1 MTPQVAAGRPDRGKL
16 RKISATRR
24 IARRIAAVMRVVTK
38 QSELEGLARE
48 FADAPYVAVDT
59 EFMRERTYWPILC
72 LVQIARP
79 AAADDPRAA
88 AIIDPIA
95 GDLDLSP
102 LFELMNDPD
111 TVKVFHAARQD
122 AEIFHH
128 LSGAPPAPLY
138 DTQIAAMVCGF
149 GDQVG
154 YETLVRRIAQT
165 GLDKSSR
172 FTDWSRRPLTDRQLA
187 YALADVTHLRGIYE
201 HLSKQ
206 IERAG
211 REHWV
216 AEEMASMADPSTYEV
231 DPDEAWR
238 RLRTRSSS
246 GVFLSIAKELAAW
259 REREAQA
266 RDVPRSR
273 LLKDDAL
280 LEVCAAQPKSVED
293 LSKLRLLFR
302 EGRKGD
308 VADSIL
314 EAVKRGMETPKAV
327 QPTPAEGREPRGG
340 ANNGAL
346 SDLLR
351 VLLKAKSDEIGVA
364 QRLLAS
370 AADLDEIA
378 SSDAPE
384 TPALAGWRREA
395 FGEDALR
402 LKRGEIA
409 LAAGP
414 GGVKIVDL

>member
-1 MTPQVAAGRPDRGKL
+1 
-16 RKISATRR
+16 
-24 IARRIAAVMRVVTK
+24 MRVVTK
-38 QSELEGLARE
+38 QSELEALTRE
-48 FADAPYVAVDT
+48 FAEAPYVAVDT

-79 AAADDPRAA
+79 AESDDPRAA

-95 GDLDLSP
+95 SDLNLGP
-102 LFELMNDPD
+102 LFDLMRDPD

-128 LSGAPPAPLY
+128 LSGAPPEPLY

-172 FTDWSRRPLTDRQLA
+172 FTDWARRPLTERQLS

-201 HLSKQ
+201 HLNKQ

-211 REHWV
+211 RAHWV
-216 AEEMASMADPSTYEV
+216 AEEMAAMADPSTYEV

-238 RLRTRSSS
+238 RLRTRSTS
-246 GVFLSIAKELAAW
+246 GTFLAIAKELAAW

-280 LEVCAAQPKSVED
+280 LEVCAAQPKNMDD

-308 VADSIL
+308 VAESIL
-314 EAVKRGMETPKAV
+314 AAVKHGAETPKAL
-327 QPTPAEGREPRGG
+327 QPKPPEGRETRGG
-340 ANNGAL
+340 ANGAL
-346 SDLLR
+346 SELLR

-364 QRLLAS
+364 QKLLAS
-370 AADLDEIA
+370 SADLDEIA
-378 SSDAPE
+378 MADAPE
-384 TPALAGWRREA
+384 TPALLGWRREA

-402 LKRGEIA
+402 LKRGETA
-409 LAAGP
+409 LSAGVD
-414 GGVKIVDL
+414 GVQIVEL